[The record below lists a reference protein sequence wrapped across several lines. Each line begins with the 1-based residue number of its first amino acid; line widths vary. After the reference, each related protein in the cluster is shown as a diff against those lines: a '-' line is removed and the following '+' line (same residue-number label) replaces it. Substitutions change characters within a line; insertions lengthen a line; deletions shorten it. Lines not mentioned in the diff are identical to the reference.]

1 MTMLCARGVADDQ
14 RATSSAPAPP
24 AATSRAQAAN
34 NAEIGD
40 YLSGSYSERSPQSV
54 NLEEAFSAAALCS
67 PFSGLLIQN
76 YYFYY
81 SDLVCRHV
89 FV

>member
-1 MTMLCARGVADDQ
+1 MTMLCGRGVADDQ

-24 AATSRAQAAN
+24 AVTSRAQAAN

-40 YLSGSYSERSPQSV
+40 YLSGSYSERRPQSV
-54 NLEEAFSAAALCS
+54 NLEEAFSAAALRS
-67 PFSGLLIQN
+67 SVSGLLIQN
-76 YYFYY
+76 YFYY